1 MRLRV
6 RSLTGS
12 VMKEQ
17 KVLFISC
24 GQQTYEERKPG
35 GDIIELVIELTS
47 FKPDFAEEG
56 SSRDDK

>member
-17 KVLFISC
+17 KVLIISC
-24 GQQTYEERKPG
+24 GQQTDEERKPG
-35 GDIIELVIELTS
+35 GDTMELVTELTS
-47 FKPDFAEEG
+47 FKPYFAEEV